1 MGDWKHFITKEII
14 KYLIVGGVT
23 AIFYIFSIYFFV
35 DFLDI
40 DNLMGVSI
48 SYFSAVF
55 LHFVMNKF
63 YTFKN
68 NNKFSIKELLKYMS
82 VTFFNYLIT
91 LAIVH
96 ILVNSFG
103 YSALFG
109 ALVAIAVTVGF
120 GYFMSKSWIF
130 IRIGEEID

>member
-1 MGDWKHFITKEII
+1 
-14 KYLIVGGVT
+14 
-23 AIFYIFSIYFFV
+23 
-35 DFLDI
+35 
-40 DNLMGVSI
+40 
-48 SYFSAVF
+48 
-55 LHFVMNKF
+55 MNKF